1 MSELRVLWA
10 LVRATWGERLSRPL
24 VGILALVF
32 CATKVLAA
40 RLTHELDD
48 PSFYL
53 ALLFVVGTVGRDVS
67 SGVLPIL
74 FTRPLARRTYVLA
87 KWLAAGTA
95 AGTIG
100 ALTIV
105 VEALL
110 LSHLGFGVG
119 GSGIAASIFGGFTS
133 AFGISSV
140 LVLFSVLLAGIG
152 DIALWG
158 GLILVGKLSVRY
170 VPQRVADEWGAL
182 LHPALEWGASSG
194 SHLAAAFQVVSYLS
208 TVSLCL
214 CLAVMAANRKEISYA
229 AG

>member
-1 MSELRVLWA
+1 MSELSVLWA
-10 LVRATWGERLSRPL
+10 LIRATWGERLSRPL
-24 VGILALVF
+24 VGILVVVF
-32 CATKVLAA
+32 CASKVLAA
-40 RLTHELDD
+40 SLTHELDD

-53 ALLFVVGTVGRDVS
+53 TLLFAAGTVGRDVS
-67 SGVLPIL
+67 SGVLPVL
-74 FTRPLARRTYVLA
+74 FTRPIARSTYVFA

-105 VEALL
+105 VQALL
-110 LSHLGFGVG
+110 LSHRGADVA
-119 GSGIAASIFGGFTS
+119 GSAIAASIFGGFTS

-140 LVLFSVLLAGIG
+140 LVCFSVFLSGIG

-182 LHPALEWGASSG
+182 LHPALDWGAASG
-194 SHLAAAFQVVSYLS
+194 SHLVTAFQVVSYLS
-208 TVSLCL
+208 TVSLFL

>member
-1 MSELRVLWA
+1 VSDLSVLWA
-10 LVRATWGERLSRPL
+10 LIRATWGERLSRPL

-32 CATKVLAA
+32 CASKVFAIGF
-40 RLTHELDD
+40 THELDD

-53 ALLFVVGTVGRDVS
+53 TLLFTAGTVGRDVS
-67 SGVLPIL
+67 SGVLPVL
-74 FTRPLARRTYVLA
+74 FTRPLARSTYVFA

-100 ALTIV
+100 ALTIAIQ
-105 VEALL
+105 ALL
-110 LSHLGFGVG
+110 LSHRGTGVA
-119 GSGIAASIFGGFTS
+119 GSAIVASIFGGFTS

-140 LVLFSVLLAGIG
+140 LVFFSVLLSGIG

-158 GLILVGKLSVRY
+158 GLILVGKLSTRY

-182 LHPALEWGASSG
+182 LQPALDWAAASG
-194 SHLAAAFQVVSYLS
+194 SHPAAAFRVVSYLS
-208 TVSLCL
+208 TVTLCL